1 GVTMNLIL
9 AIVFTIILKIL
20 ATTTPV
26 YTGGMTASLAKIII
40 YIIQIN
46 LVLMIFNLLPIPPL
60 DGFNLITEIFNLKK
74 YSWWYDIYDKGF
86 IILMVLILFNFT
98 DRILTPCVGFCM
110 DIVSL
115 ILML

>member
-1 GVTMNLIL
+1 
-9 AIVFTIILKIL
+9 
-20 ATTTPV
+20 
-26 YTGGMTASLAKIII
+26 MTASLAKIII